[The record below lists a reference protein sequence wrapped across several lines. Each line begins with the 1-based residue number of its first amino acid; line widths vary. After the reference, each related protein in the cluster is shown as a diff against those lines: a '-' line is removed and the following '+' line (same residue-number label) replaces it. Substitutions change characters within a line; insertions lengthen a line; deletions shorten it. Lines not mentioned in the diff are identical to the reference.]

1 MQSHRPADQSK
12 IKLAISLLRIDSADI
27 PPSARVCIPDI
38 GTSSLSTKNSLKR
51 TGAQAGL
58 VETTDSRN
66 SFNVARAA
74 RAEQEL
80 VEDVVEEEVRDELY
94 CEMATN
100 VVGIQYYRGWCNLS
114 VLGTGSTHRN
124 IKVLWDRVRKFV

>member
-12 IKLAISLLRIDSADI
+12 IRLAVSLLRIDSADI

-38 GTSSLSTKNSLKR
+38 GTSSLSTKSSLKR

-74 RAEQEL
+74 RAEHEG
-80 VEDVVEEEVRDELY
+80 VVEEEVRDELY

-100 VVGIQYYRGWCNLS
+100 VVGIQYYKGWCNLS
-114 VLGTGSTHRN
+114 VSGTGSTHRN
-124 IKVLWDRVRKFV
+124 IEVLWDRVRKFV